1 MPTATLST
9 QLVNSAVCPE
19 GRSKLDLY
27 DTAVPGFILE
37 VRPSGGKTYHLRYR
51 DQYGKQ
57 RQFKIGD
64 AASISFTK
72 ARDMAQRVRSRVVGG
87 DSPMDER
94 RAQRTVPT
102 LAEFIRDTYMP
113 HIRAHRRNFQ
123 STVSFIR
130 LHIIP
135 RFGARR
141 LDEITPKMITEAHDD
156 LKLKGYALSTA
167 NKMPI
172 LFKIFF
178 NLARRMKV
186 QGAGTN
192 PAQSLKLF
200 QLNNGRERYLTPEE
214 VQRLRTVI
222 EESVYAQMRPIVAL
236 LLMLGCRKR
245 ELLDARWEHVD
256 LDRRTWHIPMS
267 KSGRARNVPLS
278 GAAVEV
284 FASLTRWEGCD
295 YVIPNPATLR
305 PWGNLHHQWDAVR
318 RRAGLDGVRM
328 HDLRHSFAS
337 NLVNSGRSIYEVG
350 KLLGHSQVKT
360 TQRYAHLSDTV
371 LMSAMEEAA
380 SAVGDVWCGAKE
392 QADF

>member
-1 MPTATLST
+1 VPTATLST
-9 QLVNSAVCPE
+9 QLVASAVCPP

-27 DTAVPGFILE
+27 DTAIPGFILE

-57 RQFKIGD
+57 RQYKIGD
-64 AASISFTK
+64 AASINFSK

-102 LAEFIRDTYMP
+102 LSEFIRDVYMP

-130 LHIIP
+130 HHIEP

-141 LDEITPKMITEAHDD
+141 LDEITPKMITEAHDE
-156 LKLKGYALSTA
+156 LKLKGYALATA

-172 LFKIFF
+172 LFSIFY
-178 NLARRMKV
+178 NLGKKMKV
-186 QGAGTN
+186 QGASTN

-200 QLNNGRERYLTPEE
+200 QLNNNRERYLSAEE
-214 VQRLRTVI
+214 VQRLRSVL
-222 EESVYAQMRPIVAL
+222 EECPYEQMRTIVPL

-245 ELLDARWEHVD
+245 ELLEARWEHID
-256 LDRRTWHIPMS
+256 LERRVWHIPMS

-278 GAAVEV
+278 SSAIEV
-284 FASLTRWEGCD
+284 FRSLERREGCP
-295 YVIPNPATLR
+295 YVVPNPATLK
-305 PWGNLHHQWDAVR
+305 PWGNLHHQWDAIR
-318 RRAGLDGVRM
+318 RRAGLDGVRI

-350 KLLGHSQVKT
+350 RLLGHSQVKT

-380 SAVGDVWCGAKE
+380 NAVAPVGG
-392 QADF
+392 

>member
-64 AASISFTK
+64 AASISFTR
-72 ARDMAQRVRSRVVGG
+72 ARDAAQRVRSRVVMG

-102 LAEFIRDTYMP
+102 LAEFISDTYMP
-113 HIRAHRRNFQ
+113 HIRVHRRNFQ
-123 STVSFIR
+123 STVSFLK
-130 LHIIP
+130 LHVLP

-141 LDEITPKMITEAHDD
+141 LDEITPKMISEAHDE
-156 LKLKGYALSTA
+156 LKVKGYALSTA

-172 LFKIFF
+172 LFKIFY

-186 QGAGTN
+186 QGAAAN

-200 QLNNGRERYLTPEE
+200 QVNNMKERYLTTEE
-214 VQRLRTVI
+214 VQRLRRVL
-222 EESVYAQMRPIVAL
+222 EEGDNKQMKFIVTL

-245 ELLDARWEHVD
+245 ELLEARWEDVD
-256 LDRRTWHIPMS
+256 LDRRTWFIPMS

-278 GAAVEV
+278 GAAIEV
-284 FASLTRWEGCD
+284 FRSLPRWEGCT

-305 PWGNLHHQWDAVR
+305 PFGNLHYPWDKVR
-318 RRAGLDGVRM
+318 RAAGLDDVRM

-380 SAVGDVWCGAKE
+380 NAVGPMRSEEKRTNA
-392 QADF
+392 

>member
-9 QLVNSAVCPE
+9 QLVNSAVCPP

-27 DTAVPGFILE
+27 DTAIPGFILE

-57 RQFKIGD
+57 RQYKIGD
-64 AASISFTK
+64 AASINFSK

-94 RAQRTVPT
+94 RALRTVPS
-102 LAEFIRDTYMP
+102 LSEFIRDTYMP
-113 HIRAHRRNFQ
+113 HIRVHRRNFQ

-130 LHIIP
+130 HHIEP

-141 LDEITPKMITEAHDD
+141 LDEITPKMITEAHDE
-156 LKLKGYALSTA
+156 LKARGYALATA

-186 QGAGTN
+186 QGSATN

-200 QLNNGRERYLTPEE
+200 QLNNNRERHLSAEE
-214 VQRLRTVI
+214 VQRLRRVL
-222 EESVYAQMRPIVAL
+222 EECPYAQMRVIVPL

-245 ELLDARWEHVD
+245 ELLEARWEHVD
-256 LDRRTWHIPMS
+256 LERRVWHIPMS

-278 GAAVEV
+278 SSAVEV
-284 FASLTRWEGCD
+284 LRSLERWEGCP
-295 YVIPNPATLR
+295 YVVPNPATLR
-305 PWGNLHHQWDAVR
+305 PWGNLHHQWDAIR
-318 RRAGLDGVRM
+318 KRAGLDGVRI

-350 KLLGHSQVKT
+350 RLLGHTQVKT

-380 SAVGDVWCGAKE
+380 NAVGPMWRE
-392 QADF
+392 QA

>member
-64 AASISFTK
+64 AASISFTR
-72 ARDMAQRVRSRVVGG
+72 ARDAAQRVRSRVVMG

-113 HIRAHRRNFQ
+113 HIRVHRRNFQ
-123 STVSFIR
+123 STVSFLK
-130 LHIIP
+130 LHVLP

-141 LDEITPKMITEAHDD
+141 LDEITPKMISEAHDE
-156 LKLKGYALSTA
+156 LKVKGYALSTA

-172 LFKIFF
+172 LFKIFY

-186 QGAGTN
+186 QGAASN

-200 QLNNGRERYLTPEE
+200 QVNNMKERYLTTEE
-214 VQRLRTVI
+214 VQRLRRVL
-222 EESVYAQMRPIVAL
+222 EEGDNKQMKFIVTL

-245 ELLDARWEHVD
+245 ELLEARWEDVD

-278 GAAVEV
+278 GAAIEV
-284 FASLTRWEGCD
+284 FRSLPRWEGCT

-305 PWGNLHHQWDAVR
+305 PFGNLHYPWDKVR
-318 RRAGLDGVRM
+318 RAAGLDDVRM

-360 TQRYAHLSDTV
+360 TQRYAHLSDAV
-371 LMSAMEEAA
+371 LMSAMEEA
-380 SAVGDVWCGAKE
+380 SNAVGPMWCDAKRE
-392 QADF
+392 LA

>member
-9 QLVNSAVCPE
+9 QLVASAVCPP

-27 DTAVPGFILE
+27 DTAIPGFILE

-57 RQFKIGD
+57 RQYKIGD
-64 AASISFTK
+64 AASINFSK

-102 LAEFIRDTYMP
+102 LSEFIRDVYMP

-130 LHIIP
+130 HHIEP

-141 LDEITPKMITEAHDD
+141 LDEITPKMITEAHDE
-156 LKLKGYALSTA
+156 LKLKGYALATA

-172 LFKIFF
+172 LFSIFY
-178 NLARRMKV
+178 NLGKKMKV
-186 QGAGTN
+186 QGASTN

-200 QLNNGRERYLTPEE
+200 QLNNNRERYLSAEE
-214 VQRLRTVI
+214 VQRLRSVL
-222 EESVYAQMRPIVAL
+222 EECPYEQMRTIVPL

-245 ELLDARWEHVD
+245 ELLEARWEHID
-256 LDRRTWHIPMS
+256 LERRVWHIPMS

-278 GAAVEV
+278 SSAIEV
-284 FASLTRWEGCD
+284 FRSLERREGCP
-295 YVIPNPATLR
+295 YVVPNPATLK
-305 PWGNLHHQWDAVR
+305 PWGNLHHQWDAIR
-318 RRAGLDGVRM
+318 RRAGLDGVRI

-350 KLLGHSQVKT
+350 RLLGHSQVKT

-380 SAVGDVWCGAKE
+380 NAVAPVGG
-392 QADF
+392 

>member
-1 MPTATLST
+1 MPTVILST
-9 QLVNSAVCPE
+9 QVVNSAVCPP

-51 DQYGKQ
+51 DRYGKQ

-64 AASISFTK
+64 AASINFTR
-72 ARDMAQRVRSRVVGG
+72 AREAAQRIRARVVMG
-87 DSPMDER
+87 DSPVDER

-123 STVSFIR
+123 STVSF
-130 LHIIP
+130 LKHHVLP
-135 RFGARR
+135 RFGHRR
-141 LDEITPKMITEAHDD
+141 LDEITPKMISEAHDD
-156 LKLKGYALSTA
+156 LRARGYALATA

-186 QGAGTN
+186 QGAATN

-200 QLNNGRERYLTPEE
+200 QLNNGRERYLSAEE
-214 VQRLRTVI
+214 VQRLRTALD
-222 EESVYAQMRPIVAL
+222 ECPYEQMRVIVPL

-245 ELLDARWEHVD
+245 ELLEARWEHMD
-256 LDRRTWHIPMS
+256 LERRVWHIPMS

-278 GAAVEV
+278 SSAIEV
-284 FASLTRWEGCD
+284 FRSLPRFDGCP
-295 YVIPNPATLR
+295 YVMPNPATLR
-305 PWGNLHHQWDAVR
+305 PWGNLHYHWDAVR
-318 RRAGLDGVRM
+318 KRAGLDGVRI

-350 KLLGHSQVKT
+350 RLLGHTQVKT
-360 TQRYAHLSDTV
+360 TQRYAHLSDAV

-380 SAVGDVWCGAKE
+380 NAVAPGLDKQGREA
-392 QADF
+392 A

>member
-1 MPTATLST
+1 
-9 QLVNSAVCPE
+9 
-19 GRSKLDLY
+19 
-27 DTAVPGFILE
+27 
-37 VRPSGGKTYHLRYR
+37 
-51 DQYGKQ
+51 
-57 RQFKIGD
+57 
-64 AASISFTK
+64 
-72 ARDMAQRVRSRVVGG
+72 MAQRVRSRVVGG
-87 DSPMDER
+87 DSPMEER

-102 LAEFIRDTYMP
+102 LSEFIRDVYMP

-130 LHIIP
+130 HHIEP

-141 LDEITPKMITEAHDD
+141 LDEITPKMITEAHDE
-156 LKLKGYALSTA
+156 LKMKGYALATA

-172 LFKIFF
+172 LFSIFY

-186 QGAGTN
+186 QGSATN

-200 QLNNGRERYLTPEE
+200 QLNNNRERYLSAEE
-214 VQRLRTVI
+214 VQRLRTVL
-222 EESVYAQMRPIVAL
+222 EECPYEQMRFIVPL

-245 ELLDARWEHVD
+245 ELLEARWEHID
-256 LDRRTWHIPMS
+256 LERRVWHIPMS

-278 GAAVEV
+278 SSAIEV
-284 FASLTRWEGCD
+284 LRSLDRRAGCP
-295 YVIPNPATLR
+295 YVVPNPATLK
-305 PWGNLHHQWDAVR
+305 PWGNLHHQWDAIR
-318 RRAGLDGVRM
+318 KRAGLNDVRI

-350 KLLGHSQVKT
+350 RLLGHSQVKT

-380 SAVGDVWCGAKE
+380 NAVWPMLKE
-392 QADF
+392 RA

>member
-9 QLVNSAVCPE
+9 QLVNSAVCPT

-57 RQFKIGD
+57 RQYKIGD

-72 ARDMAQRVRSRVVGG
+72 ARDVAQRVRSRVVTG

-94 RAQRTVPT
+94 RALRTVPT

-113 HIRAHRRNFQ
+113 HIRVHRRNIQ
-123 STVSFIR
+123 STVSLIR
-130 LHIIP
+130 LHVLP
-135 RFGARR
+135 RFGACR
-141 LDEITPKMITEAHDD
+141 LDEITPKMISEAHEQM
-156 LKLKGYALSTA
+156 KLKGYAPAMA
-167 NKMPI
+167 NRLPV
-172 LFKIFF
+172 LFSIMF
-178 NLARRMKV
+178 NLAHRMKV
-186 QGAGTN
+186 QGATSN
-192 PAQSLKLF
+192 PAKSV
-200 QLNNGRERYLTPEE
+200 QLLQVNNMKERFLTAEE
-214 VQRLRTVI
+214 VQRLRGVL
-222 EESVYAQMRPIVAL
+222 EACPYAQMRVIVPL

-245 ELLDARWEHVD
+245 ELLEARWEHVD
-256 LDRRTWHIPMS
+256 LERRVWHIPMS
-267 KSGRARNVPLS
+267 KSGRARNIPLS
-278 GAAVEV
+278 SSAIEV
-284 FASLTRWEGCD
+284 FRSLERWEGCP
-295 YVIPNPATLR
+295 YVVPNPATLR
-305 PWGNLHHQWDAVR
+305 PWGNLHHQWDAIR
-318 RRAGLDGVRM
+318 KRAGLDGVRI

-380 SAVGDVWCGAKE
+380 NSVGDIWCAPKKE
-392 QADF
+392 SA

>member
-1 MPTATLST
+1 VPTATLST

-64 AASISFTK
+64 AASISFTR
-72 ARDMAQRVRSRVVGG
+72 ARDAAQRVRSRVVMG

-113 HIRAHRRNFQ
+113 HIRVHRRNFQ
-123 STVSFIR
+123 STVSFLK
-130 LHIIP
+130 LHVLP

-141 LDEITPKMITEAHDD
+141 LDEITPKMISEAHDE
-156 LKLKGYALSTA
+156 LKVMGYALSTA

-172 LFKIFF
+172 LFKIFY
-178 NLARRMKV
+178 NLARRMNV
-186 QGAGTN
+186 QGAASN
-192 PAQSLKLF
+192 PAKSLKLF
-200 QLNNGRERYLTPEE
+200 QVNNMKERYLTPEE
-214 VQRLRTVI
+214 VQRLRRVL
-222 EESVYAQMRPIVAL
+222 EEGDNKQLKFIVTL

-245 ELLDARWEHVD
+245 ELLEARWEHVD

-278 GAAVEV
+278 SAAIEV
-284 FASLTRWEGCD
+284 FRSLPRWEGCTH
-295 YVIPNPATLR
+295 VVPNPITHK
-305 PWGNLHHQWDAVR
+305 PFGNLHYPWDKVR
-318 RRAGLDGVRM
+318 RAAGLSDVRM

-371 LMSAMEEAA
+371 LMSAMEEA
-380 SAVGDVWCGAKE
+380 SNAVGSMWGEEERSSV
-392 QADF
+392 

>member
-9 QLVNSAVCPE
+9 QLVNSAVCPP

-57 RQFKIGD
+57 RQYKIGD
-64 AASISFTK
+64 AASISFSR
-72 ARDMAQRVRSRVVGG
+72 ARDVAQRVRSRVVTG

-94 RAQRTVPT
+94 RALRAVPT

-113 HIRAHRRNFQ
+113 HIRVHRRNFQ
-123 STVSFIR
+123 STVSF
-130 LHIIP
+130 LKHHVLP
-135 RFGARR
+135 RFGSLR
-141 LDEITPKMITEAHDD
+141 LDEITSRMIGEAHEEM
-156 LKLKGYALSTA
+156 KRKGYAMAMCNRLPVLLGI
-167 NKMPI
+167 M
-172 LFKIFF
+172 F

-186 QGAGTN
+186 QGAASN
-192 PAQSLKLF
+192 PARSVKLF
-200 QLNNGRERYLTPEE
+200 QVNNVKERFLTAEE
-214 VQRLRTVI
+214 VQRLRGVL
-222 EESVYAQMRPIVAL
+222 EECPYAQMRVIVPL

-256 LDRRTWHIPMS
+256 LERRVWHIPMS

-278 GAAVEV
+278 SSAIEV
-284 FASLTRWEGCD
+284 FRTLERWGGCP
-295 YVIPNPATLR
+295 YVVPNPATQR
-305 PWGNLHHQWDAVR
+305 PWGNLHHQWDAIR
-318 RRAGLDGVRM
+318 KQAGLDGVRI

-350 KLLGHSQVKT
+350 RLLGHTQVKT

-380 SAVGDVWCGAKE
+380 NAVAPVGMKA
-392 QADF
+392 A

>member
-1 MPTATLST
+1 VPTVTLST

-64 AASISFTK
+64 AASINFSK
-72 ARDMAQRVRSRVVGG
+72 ARDVAQRVRSRVVGG

-113 HIRAHRRNFQ
+113 HIRVHRRNFQ

-130 LHIIP
+130 LHILP
-135 RFGARR
+135 RMGHRR

-156 LKLKGYALSTA
+156 LKARGYALATA

-186 QGAGTN
+186 QGASTN

-200 QLNNGRERYLTPEE
+200 QLNNSRERYLSAEE
-214 VQRLRTVI
+214 VQRLRSVL
-222 EESVYAQMRPIVAL
+222 EECPYEQMRTIVPL

-245 ELLDARWEHVD
+245 ELLEARWEHID
-256 LDRRTWHIPMS
+256 LERRVWHIPMS

-278 GAAVEV
+278 SSAIEV
-284 FASLTRWEGCD
+284 FRSLERWEGCP
-295 YVIPNPATLR
+295 YVLPNPATLK
-305 PWGNLHHQWDAVR
+305 PWGNLHHQWDAIR
-318 RRAGLDGVRM
+318 KRAGLDGVRI

-350 KLLGHSQVKT
+350 RLLGHAQVKT

-380 SAVGDVWCGAKE
+380 NAVAPVDAAQRRESA
-392 QADF
+392 

>member
-1 MPTATLST
+1 VPTATLST
-9 QLVNSAVCPE
+9 QLVNSAVCPP

-27 DTAVPGFILE
+27 DTAIPGFILE

-57 RQFKIGD
+57 RQYKIGD
-64 AASISFTK
+64 AASINFSK

-94 RAQRTVPT
+94 RALRTVPS
-102 LAEFIRDTYMP
+102 LSEFIRDTYMP
-113 HIRAHRRNFQ
+113 HIRVHRRNFQ

-130 LHIIP
+130 HHIEP

-141 LDEITPKMITEAHDD
+141 LDEITPKMITEAHDE
-156 LKLKGYALSTA
+156 LKARGYALATA

-186 QGAGTN
+186 QGSATN

-200 QLNNGRERYLTPEE
+200 QLNNNRERHLSAEE
-214 VQRLRTVI
+214 VQRLRRVL
-222 EESVYAQMRPIVAL
+222 EECPYAQMRVIVPL

-245 ELLDARWEHVD
+245 ELLEARWEHVD
-256 LDRRTWHIPMS
+256 LERRVWHIPMS

-278 GAAVEV
+278 SSAVEV
-284 FASLTRWEGCD
+284 LRSLERWEGCP
-295 YVIPNPATLR
+295 YVVPNPATLR
-305 PWGNLHHQWDAVR
+305 PWGNLHHQWDAIR
-318 RRAGLDGVRM
+318 KRAGLDGVRI

-350 KLLGHSQVKT
+350 RLLGHTQVKT

-380 SAVGDVWCGAKE
+380 NAVGPMWRE
-392 QADF
+392 QA